1 MNQVNEENES
11 DIKNKNLTRKE
22 EWCGG
27 EEGGRM
33 LRRQLDTREWEEKR
47 KMRVYCL
54 CSVVVGFHE
63 LRRKVSL
70 PQTTREWQ
78 LDQYALICDA
88 I

>member
-54 CSVVVGFHE
+54 CSG
-63 LRRKVSL
+63 RVSRTKKKGVTASDHARVAVR
-70 PQTTREWQ
+70 P
-78 LDQYALICDA
+78 ICFDL
-88 I
+88 